1 MVVTL
6 NASRHL
12 SSTNPIRADRGRRGQ
27 VRKTDAP
34 GEPGIGGRRER
45 PRPSAGR
52 AGAPES
58 PAPFRPPLVPIG
70 WRIQDRLRG
79 LARPLSDESALVTI
93 LDLDATTK
101 PAVFAEPDAATP
113 AYRIVFPGAFPSERC
128 PGFGWPHVE
137 RGEQAMHP
145 NPVSPPRDC
154 EHGRTEI

>member
-1 MVVTL
+1 MLMPKVEVEDAGTL
-6 NASRHL
+6 SLPVPDSQPATLMRQ
-12 SSTNPIRADRGRRGQ
+12 ADRGRRGQ

-113 AYRIVFPGAFPSERC
+113 AYRIVFPGAFPSE
-128 PGFGWPHVE
+128 
-137 RGEQAMHP
+137 
-145 NPVSPPRDC
+145 
-154 EHGRTEI
+154 